1 MNNIVDYIQE
11 RIAELQ
17 VAYKMNPVPF
27 WEWAIAEL
35 QAVLTKIEELE
46 KEEIADARGE
56 NFFNDRN

>member
-1 MNNIVDYIQE
+1 MTITNYIQE

-35 QAVLTKIEELE
+35 QAVLSKIEGEE
-46 KEEIADARGE
+46 KEKKWRMRDLTK
-56 NFFNDRN
+56 